1 LSAVAKA
8 IAQLTGLRSS
18 VPASSQLQLKRQR
31 LTNGVGVPY
40 TSDVPNRLSSLASEL
55 SGSAILRIAAEVRA
69 VAATGR
75 PVTNLTIGDF
85 SPKEFQ
91 IPKAMEDGIVAALK
105 GGEFN
110 YPPSNGLE
118 SLRKAIRQFYLDR
131 VGLDYPLESILITAG
146 ARPAIY
152 TLYRAVVNEGDAVVY
167 GVPSWNNNYYTEIVG
182 AKDVAIPCDAST
194 NFLPTAKML
203 EKAIRGARLLALN
216 SPLNPTGTMFE
227 KNVLSEICDLVLEE
241 NRRRG
246 PNERPLYLMFDQVY
260 WMVTTGSVPHVDPL
274 TLRPELAPY
283 TIVVDAISKAFAA
296 TGLRVGWALGPAD
309 VIRAMSD
316 ISGHVGAWAPRPEQ
330 AATAAMFSDVPSVNK
345 YLEKM
350 CRDASARLNAL
361 CDGLNEMGR
370 AGLPVRSIKPQGA
383 IYTSAQ
389 FDLRGRKAP
398 DGERLDTN
406 DAIRRYLLNAAG
418 LGAVPFQAFGLPG
431 DTGWF
436 RLSIGVVSVPDI
448 QALLPRIRKAVEA
461 TSPPD

>member
-1 LSAVAKA
+1 VS
-8 IAQLTGLRSS
+8 G
-18 VPASSQLQLKRQR
+18 
-31 LTNGVGVPY
+31 
-40 TSDVPNRLSSLASEL
+40 RLSSLASEL

-85 SPKEFQ
+85 GPKEFQ
-91 IPKAMEDGIVAALK
+91 IPRALHEGIAKALEA
-105 GGEFN
+105 GEFV
-110 YPPSNGLE
+110 YPPSNGLD
-118 SLRKAIRQFYLDR
+118 SLRTAIRTFYHER
-131 VGLDYPLESILITAG
+131 IGIDYPLESILVTSG

-152 TLYRAVVNEGDAVVY
+152 TLFRAVVNAGETVVY
-167 GVPSWNNNYYTEIVG
+167 GVPSWNNSYYVEIVG
-182 AKDVAIPCDAST
+182 AKSVAIPCDAST

-203 EKAIRGARLLALN
+203 APHIRGARLLALN
-216 SPLNPTGTMFE
+216 SPLNPTGTMFD
-227 KNVLSEICDLVLEE
+227 KQVLADICDLVLEE

-246 PNERPLYLMFDQVY
+246 PGEGPLYVMFDQVY
-260 WMVTTGSVPHVDPL
+260 WMLTTGSVDHVDPL

-283 TIVVDAISKAFAA
+283 TIIVDAISKAFAA
-296 TGLRVGWALGPAD
+296 TGLRVGWAIGPAD

-330 AATAAMFSDVPSVNK
+330 AATAKMLGDAPAVDEYIS
-345 YLEKM
+345 KM

-361 CDGLNEMGR
+361 ADGLSDMKA
-370 AGLPVRSIKPQGA
+370 AGLPVNCIRPQGA
-383 IYTSAQ
+383 IYVSAQ

-398 DGERLDTN
+398 DGTPLDTN
-406 DAIRRYLLNAAG
+406 EAIRSYLLNAAG

-431 DTGWF
+431 ETGWF

-461 TSPPD
+461 TTPPD